1 MKQKKKHP
9 SPKLPSAKARG
20 RFAARPRR
28 IVADSKRIAPEE
40 ISRVDVRTK
49 TYINGLR
56 VVSERV
62 EGASSLC
69 VGLWVRA
76 GSRHESIRQH
86 GIAHFIEHVVFKGT
100 AGRTMREIMR
110 SIEAR
115 GGYLNAFTT
124 KEHTCFYTWTRT
136 LHLDESV
143 SVLFD
148 LALRPKFSA
157 EDIER
162 EKSVIIEEI
171 NGIEDEPDEMVFDL
185 FEEEIFGRHALAH
198 PIIGTPESIQRMNR
212 QTLSAFHR
220 KHYRSRDIV
229 IVASGSHEH
238 DALFAAIDRAIKH
251 APKHVSRR
259 LLEPYRF
266 PRRPQSELHV
276 PRASGQQ
283 AHLILGRRAPGV
295 RSERHL
301 AISALI
307 TLLGVGMSSRLNLR
321 LREELGLA
329 YDSVAFYSPFEDAG
343 AVGLYIATAIE
354 NRERSLR
361 EMRRI
366 LRGLTTRPVSNA
378 ELDRAKEQMIGSV
391 VLPMESISNRMM
403 RAAQNE
409 LYFGEYYSVEHDIQK
424 ISNLPLEKV
433 RDEVTRL
440 FTDEDRYTLVS
451 VVPEKEEEQE
461 EEKE

>member
-1 MKQKKKHP
+1 LKPKKKHP
-9 SPKLPSAKARG
+9 QTTPKPPAAKSRG
-20 RFAARPRR
+20 RFVARPRR
-28 IVADSKRIAPEE
+28 IASEVKRIHPDE
-40 ISRVDVRTK
+40 IARVDVKTK
-49 TYINGLR
+49 VYDNGLR
-56 VVSERV
+56 VISEKV

-76 GSRHESIRQH
+76 GSRHESLRQH

-115 GGYLNAFTT
+115 GGFLNAFTT
-124 KEHTCFYTWTRT
+124 KEHTCYYTWTRT

-143 SVLFD
+143 ALLFD
-148 LALRPKFSA
+148 LALRPTFS
-157 EDIER
+157 EQDITR

-171 NGIEDEPDEMVFDL
+171 NGIEDEPDELVFDL
-185 FEEEIFGRHALAH
+185 FEEEIFGRHPLAH
-198 PIIGTPESIQRMNR
+198 TIIGTPESIHRMTR
-212 QTLSAFHR
+212 RSLAAFHR
-220 KHYRSRDIV
+220 KHYRSRDLV

-238 DALFAAIDRAIKH
+238 EALFAAVDRAMRH
-251 APKHVSRR
+251 VPPHVSRR
-259 LLEPYRF
+259 LLEPFKF
-266 PRRPQSELHV
+266 PRHPQSELHF

-301 AISALI
+301 AITALI

-343 AVGLYIATAIE
+343 AIGLYAATAIE
-354 NRERSLR
+354 NRERAIR
-361 EMRRI
+361 EMRHI
-366 LRGLTTRPVSNA
+366 MRGLATRPVSNA
-378 ELDRAKEQMIGSV
+378 ELERTKEQMIGSL

-409 LYFGEYYSVEHDIQK
+409 LYFGKYNSVEHDIQEVAA
-424 ISNLPLEKV
+424 LPLERV
-433 RDEVTRL
+433 RSEVGRL
-440 FTDEDRYTLVS
+440 FADEDKFTLVT
-451 VVPEKEEEQE
+451 VVPEQE
-461 EEKE
+461 EE